1 MIQISN
7 KTQLDKRTRRPLALK
22 FIDLPDEAFITIN
35 LVCDVSG
42 KRTTSIYAAI
52 KDGQFPPP
60 ERFGNHCSRW
70 RVGEVRRWLANPHN
84 YNMEGKS

>member
-1 MIQISN
+1 MIKFQPPQRPRRAIS
-7 KTQLDKRTRRPLALK
+7 LK
-22 FIDLPDEAFITIN
+22 FSELPDEAFITIN

-60 ERFGNHCSRW
+60 ERFGSRCSRW
-70 RVGEVRRWLANPHN
+70 RVGEIRRWLANPHN
-84 YNMEGKS
+84 YTMEGKS

>member
-7 KTQLDKRTRRPLALK
+7 KTQIDKRMRRPLALK

-52 KDGQFPPP
+52 KDGQFPSP
-60 ERFGNHCSRW
+60 ERFGRRCSRW
-70 RVGEVRRWLANPHN
+70 RVGEIRRWLVDPFTYKAK
-84 YNMEGKS
+84 GKV